1 MSMAAAAAYLRKLR
15 ELRHMTQGELARAIG
30 VHKRTIERLEQR
42 AETIAANTFLNIV
55 AVLEASADQVTQL
68 AIDSTATIHDA
79 EELASAWFNRD
90 SAAKHLPAAE
100 VQQNLDPRLHM
111 PPGVRVYLRTLR
123 ERVKYPMRALEILT
137 SLSSEEWLAW
147 EEGRIADVPNKA
159 FFIIIADLNGSFDNI
174 LKLIETNASKEQ
186 GRQLAEQWM
195 WQRTKSQSIPISDEM
210 DVSLIKHTRF
220 ISQEQKQRVLE
231 YAAWIETELV
241 ELQMNVEEATRHEHN
256 RARFAQVSDLTQ
268 QLIDLLD
275 QTSWIETN
283 RWLWHAARLHDL
295 RKEAYR
301 RAPNP
306 ELERAQRALDEVS
319 NDYRDHQAKNRNPE
333 VP

>member
-1 MSMAAAAAYLRKLR
+1 MSMEAAAAHLRKLR
-15 ELRHMTQGELARAIG
+15 ELRRMTQGELARAIG

-55 AVLEASADQVTQL
+55 TVLKASPEQVTQL
-68 AIDSTATIHDA
+68 AVDPTVTIHAA
-79 EELASAWFNRD
+79 EELAIAWFNRD
-90 SAAKHLPAAE
+90 STSKQPSDAE
-100 VQQNLDPRLHM
+100 VQQNLDPRLRM
-111 PPGVRVYLRTLR
+111 PSGVRVYLRTIR
-123 ERVKYPMRALEILT
+123 ERVNYPMRALEILT
-137 SLSSEEWLAW
+137 SLSSREWLAW
-147 EEGRIADVPNKA
+147 EEGTIADVPNKP
-159 FFIIIADLNGSFDNI
+159 FFIIIADLNGSFDHI
-174 LKLIETNASKEQ
+174 LKLIETNASEDQ

-195 WQRTKSQSIPISDEM
+195 RQWTKSQSVPISDET
-210 DVSLIKHTRF
+210 DVALIKHTRF

-231 YAAWIETELV
+231 YAAWIEMELV
-241 ELQMNVEEATRHEHN
+241 ELQMNVEEATRNEHN
-256 RARFAQVSDLTQ
+256 RARFAQISDLTQ
-268 QLIDLLD
+268 QLLELLD

-301 RAPNP
+301 QAPNP

-319 NDYRDHQAKNRNPE
+319 NDYREQQAKNRNPD